1 MRVLILATTSQTIQA
16 FFEFQVSALR
26 AAGVTVYVGSNM
38 RPSDSF
44 SFIETN
50 CQISIPFSRGMNIIA
65 DLRALVT
72 TFQAV
77 RAIRPDIVHC
87 YTPKAGLLGM
97 IAAKA
102 CGVKIR
108 VYTLL
113 GFPAETARHLRKSI
127 LTATE
132 TLTCRLATRIYAAS
146 PSLRAVAV
154 RCNIASATE
163 VRLIEGSC
171 FGVNT
176 ERLHPEFVGSTART
190 LWRRHLGLSPEHVV
204 VGFIGRLAKDKGL
217 DILASSWPSVCSRC
231 PEARLLIHGAPETR
245 EPIGEALTNKL
256 RHLPNAMLS
265 EAFIGDIRE
274 LYSIFDLFVLPSRR
288 EGLPTVL
295 LEASS
300 MCVPSVTT
308 RATGCV
314 DVVQDFYNGVIVD
327 LDDPSQLSDAIV
339 TLINNAPL
347 RKRLGVAARA
357 TAVEKFDSQ
366 RACRAL
372 IEEYNALVGD
382 NGNNTRP
389 SGASGALAV

>member
-1 MRVLILATTSQTIQA
+1 
-16 FFEFQVSALR
+16 
-26 AAGVTVYVGSNM
+26 
-38 RPSDSF
+38 
-44 SFIETN
+44 
-50 CQISIPFSRGMNIIA
+50 
-65 DLRALVT
+65 
-72 TFQAV
+72 
-77 RAIRPDIVHC
+77 
-87 YTPKAGLLGM
+87 
-97 IAAKA
+97 
-102 CGVKIR
+102 
-108 VYTLL
+108 
-113 GFPAETARHLRKSI
+113 
-127 LTATE
+127 
-132 TLTCRLATRIYAAS
+132 
-146 PSLRAVAV
+146 
-154 RCNIASATE
+154 
-163 VRLIEGSC
+163 
-171 FGVNT
+171 
-176 ERLHPEFVGSTART
+176 
-190 LWRRHLGLSPEHVV
+190 
-204 VGFIGRLAKDKGL
+204 
-217 DILASSWPSVCSRC
+217 
-231 PEARLLIHGAPETR
+231 
-245 EPIGEALTNKL
+245 
-256 RHLPNAMLS
+256 MLS